1 MCSVESLDG
10 LPTRSRE
17 VILANVKE
25 SACLTLEIL
34 RSLYPL
40 ADFNTVSVT
49 SRISETL
56 IKVINK

>member
-49 SRISETL
+49 SRILETL